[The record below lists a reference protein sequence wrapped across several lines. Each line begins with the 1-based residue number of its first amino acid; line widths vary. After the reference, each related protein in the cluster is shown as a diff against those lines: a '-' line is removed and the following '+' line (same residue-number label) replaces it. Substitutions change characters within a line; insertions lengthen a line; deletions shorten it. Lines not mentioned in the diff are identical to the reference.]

1 MLLGHLCNHV
11 PSIQLLQE
19 VHVVQNQ
26 CTQPDTRI
34 QLECRSFIKTSTNR
48 ASPQKMH
55 FTAWCFVSDIEF
67 TCLHQLPL
75 LRRRLFSGASSQLCL
90 NWTLYL
96 SLQVLWYR
104 ALLAL
109 NVASKSLLS
118 FNQLNRKDLGSNP
131 RSLNL
136 LRCPA
141 RML

>member
-11 PSIQLLQE
+11 PSIQLRQE

-75 LRRRLFSGASSQLCL
+75 LRQRLFSGASSQLCL
-90 NWTLYL
+90 NWTCYISACRSCGIVHCWRSMLL
-96 SLQVLWYR
+96 QSHCFHLISLTEKIWGAIQ
-104 ALLAL
+104 
-109 NVASKSLLS
+109 
-118 FNQLNRKDLGSNP
+118 GH
-131 RSLNL
+131 
-136 LRCPA
+136 
-141 RML
+141 